1 MDRGRKAIP
10 VQNKACMERH
20 IRRCQELHKKKLRDM
35 KSSVDNNAPRDGSH
49 LRTKAK
55 KNALI
60 EDRIKTIETENR
72 ILLQKMS
79 HIMRSKG
86 AIDNGTSA
94 QHGHSL
100 NIDRRKRELARINK
114 DNLKILQRIQ
124 AAKPAYNH
132 RKWEQDA
139 RNNDKILHNIC
150 EFRPVIGGGGG
161 GDRANGGRR
170 KGNAAGKNLPL
181 FKRELYELD
190 FDESDSIYKYI

>member
-1 MDRGRKAIP
+1 
-10 VQNKACMERH
+10 MERH

-35 KSSVDNNAPRDGSH
+35 KSSVDNKAPRAGSH

-86 AIDNGTSA
+86 AIDNNNTSA

-100 NIDRRKRELARINK
+100 NIDRRKREVARINK

-124 AAKPAYNH
+124 EAKPAYNH

-150 EFRPVIGGGGG
+150 EFRPVIGGGRNGTRGKVGG
-161 GDRANGGRR
+161 EIGA
-170 KGNAAGKNLPL
+170 KKLPL

>member
-35 KSSVDNNAPRDGSH
+35 KSSVDNKAPRAGSH

-55 KNALI
+55 KNALV

-86 AIDNGTSA
+86 AIDNNNTSA

-100 NIDRRKRELARINK
+100 NIDRRKREVARINK

-124 AAKPAYNH
+124 EAKPAYNH

-150 EFRPVIGGGGG
+150 EFRPVIGGDRNGARGKVGGG
-161 GDRANGGRR
+161 LDA
-170 KGNAAGKNLPL
+170 KKLPL

-190 FDESDSIYKYI
+190 FDEGDSIYKYI

>member
-1 MDRGRKAIP
+1 
-10 VQNKACMERH
+10 MERH

-35 KSSVDNNAPRDGSH
+35 KSSVDNKAPRAGSH
-49 LRTKAK
+49 LRAKAK
-55 KNALI
+55 KSALI

-86 AIDNGTSA
+86 AVDNNNTFA

-124 AAKPAYNH
+124 EAKPAYNH

-150 EFRPVIGGGGG
+150 EFNPVIGGGGRG
-161 GDRANGGRR
+161 GTRR
-170 KGNAAGKNLPL
+170 KGDGTDAGGRNLPL